1 MHKPNET
8 ITILETESH
17 GGLLELECYNA
28 AYWDRNAW
36 DHNGT
41 MWMVDC
47 VTQLI

>member
-1 MHKPNET
+1 LHKPNET
-8 ITILETESH
+8 IILETESR

-41 MWMVDC
+41 NGWLC
-47 VTQLI
+47 YSTHL